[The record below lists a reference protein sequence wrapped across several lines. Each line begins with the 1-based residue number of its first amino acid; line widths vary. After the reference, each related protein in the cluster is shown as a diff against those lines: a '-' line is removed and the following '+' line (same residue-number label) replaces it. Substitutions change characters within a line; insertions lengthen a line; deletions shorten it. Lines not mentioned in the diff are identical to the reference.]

1 MEPLR
6 VILIVMIL
14 LTWPSVQGRLKKC
27 CPRGFEFSVIVN
39 EEGRQSYDCMP
50 DRENI
55 TVFNDEDFF
64 GDFSAGVEKS
74 SFPTC
79 SERRLQLFRFTR
91 ELISVSPN
99 SCVDVIQGDYILL
112 TCSSKQPIPDAL
124 TVLSVRKCCG
134 QDSIYDTKVREC
146 VFPSDAPLFENS
158 SLRSLLPPGSSPLFI
173 RGVPQCQKS
182 EVMVMYTSSSHEIA
196 ISGPT
201 LMITTFDRGR
211 PVTEYV
217 DPDAFCL
224 DSSPTLEDD
233 SRWMVRVCQ
242 HENICQRIPCVR
254 KCCGHEEKMAKVDG
268 RGTCLSHPVDIFPI
282 FHILDGE
289 EFPEIDPP
297 TFQPKEFGIRHGQ
310 ECEKYILDAAG
321 DPRDNHYF
329 NSKTGN
335 VHLDNLDP
343 IPETGYCVDYV
354 EFAPDFVQLRT
365 FLCFETPPGHS
376 KEHFMVY
383 AIGLSISCLF
393 LAATLL
399 VYACLPK
406 LMNLHGKTL
415 VSHVL
420 SLLIA
425 YAGLSYIQFGTD
437 FQPKFCHTV
446 AMFIYFSFLAAFSW
460 LNVMCFDIWWT
471 FGTVRNSRGMR
482 KTRDAW
488 RFACYSFYAWGIPL
502 VLTLFTYAV
511 DSFQWFPEEYR
522 PNMGV
527 RSCWFSQSNGLGH
540 RLFFLLPVGIQIV
553 ANVVLFVLTTIHC
566 NKVKSEIHRMQ
577 KNDSEKKKRFF
588 ADKARLV
595 MNVKLFIV
603 MGVSWFM
610 ELLATIFKEPI
621 EMWYVS
627 DAFNVLQGVCVFL
640 IFVFKRNV
648 LQAIKRRFGMVA
660 KSSREATAATTKT
673 TITGSAQHI
682 CSDPH
687 SPRYGKLSKNSSS
700 SSVTISTT
708 NNCRKF

>member
-1 MEPLR
+1 MW
-6 VILIVMIL
+6 L
-14 LTWPSVQGRLKKC
+14 LSVLLLALLATSTARLHKC
-27 CPRGFEFSVIVN
+27 CPLGYEFSVIISQ
-39 EEGRQSYDCMP
+39 EGRQSYDCMP
-50 DRENI
+50 ERENV
-55 TVFNDEDFF
+55 TVFDEENFF
-64 GDFSAGVEKS
+64 GDFSTNEDEIH
-74 SFPTC
+74 FPQC
-79 SERRLQLFRFTR
+79 SDDRMLLFRFTR

-99 SCVDVIQGDYILL
+99 SCVDVIHGDYILL
-112 TCSSKQPIPDAL
+112 TCFGDQPTDDPL

-134 QDSIYDTKVREC
+134 QESVYDIRTREC
-146 VFPSDAPLFENS
+146 VPAGNNTVLD
-158 SLRSLLPPGSSPLFI
+158 LLPTGSSPLFI
-173 RGVPQCQKS
+173 RGVPECREN
-182 EVMVMYTSSSHEIA
+182 EVLVLYVSGKHEIA
-196 ISGPT
+196 LSKAT

-211 PVTEYV
+211 PVTETI
-217 DPDAFCL
+217 DPSGFCL
-224 DSSPTLEDD
+224 ESLISEEEDN
-233 SRWMVRVCQ
+233 RWIARACR
-242 HENICQRIPCVR
+242 HENVCRRIPCIR
-254 KCCGHEEKMAKVDG
+254 KCCGHEMKMARVNNKA
-268 RGTCLSHPVDIFPI
+268 TCLHYPLDLHPT
-282 FHILDGE
+282 FHTIKGE
-289 EFPEIDPP
+289 EFPSSDPP
-297 TFQPKEFGIRHGQ
+297 IKEPKEFGVRFGQ
-310 ECEKYILDAAG
+310 TCEKYILDAAN
-321 DPRDNHYF
+321 DPRDSYYF
-329 NSKTGN
+329 NARTGH

-343 IPETGYCVDYV
+343 IPESGYCTDFV
-354 EFAPDFVQLRT
+354 EFAPDFIEIRT

-383 AIGLSISCLF
+383 AIGLAISCLF

-482 KTRDAW
+482 KTRDTC
-488 RFACYSFYAWGIPL
+488 RFSLYSLYAWGIPL
-502 VLTLFTYAV
+502 LLTLFTYAV
-511 DSFQWFPEEYR
+511 DSFEWFPEEYR

-553 ANVVLFVLTTIHC
+553 ANVIFFILTAIHC

-577 KNDSEKKKRFF
+577 KNDTEKKKRFF

-610 ELLATIFKEPI
+610 ELLATIFREPI

-627 DAFNVLQGVCVFL
+627 DAFNVLQGVCVFF

-648 LQAIKRRFGMVA
+648 LQAIKRRIGVA
-660 KSSREATAATTKT
+660 TKTTREATAATTKT
-673 TITGSAQHI
+673 TLTGSAQHI
-682 CSDPH
+682 STDSH

-700 SSVTISTT
+700 SSVTIS

>member
-1 MEPLR
+1 MGAVGAL
-6 VILIVMIL
+6 ILSLTL
-14 LTWPSVQGRLKKC
+14 LVPTISARLHKC
-27 CPRGFEFSVIVN
+27 CPLGYEFSVIVDPN
-39 EEGRQSYDCMP
+39 GQQSYDCMP
-50 DRENI
+50 ERENV
-55 TVFNDEDFF
+55 TVFDENDFF
-64 GDFSAGVEKS
+64 GDFSIGGDRMR
-74 SFPTC
+74 FPMC
-79 SERRLQLFRFTR
+79 ANDRMLLFRFTR

-99 SCVDVIQGDYILL
+99 SCVDIVQGDYILL
-112 TCSSKQPIPDAL
+112 TCSVDQTSPDPL

-134 QDSIYDTKVREC
+134 QEFVYDLRAQQC
-146 VFPSDAPLFENS
+146 VLGGNS
-158 SLRSLLPPGSSPLFI
+158 SVTDLLPRRSSPLFV
-173 RGVPQCQKS
+173 RGAPVCREN
-182 EVMVMYTSSSHEIA
+182 EVMVMYESKIHKIA
-196 ISGPT
+196 LSGAT

-211 PVTEYV
+211 PVSEFV
-217 DPDAFCL
+217 DPSAFCVE
-224 DSSPTLEDD
+224 SAPEQEDNM
-233 SRWMVRVCQ
+233 RWMVRVCR
-242 HENICQRIPCVR
+242 HESICQKIPCIR
-254 KCCGHEEKMAKVDG
+254 KCCDHGKKMARVNNVAA
-268 RGTCLSHPVDIFPI
+268 CLDHSVDIRPI
-282 FHILDGE
+282 FHLLEGE
-289 EFPEIDPP
+289 DFPESEPP
-297 TFQPKEFGIRHGQ
+297 TVQPEEFGIRHGQ
-310 ECEKYILDAAG
+310 QCEKYILDG
-321 DPRDNHYF
+321 SNPQDYHYI
-329 NSKTGN
+329 NAKTGH
-335 VHLDNLDP
+335 VHLDKLKP
-343 IPETGYCVDYV
+343 ITEAGYCVDFV
-354 EFAPDFVQLRT
+354 EFAPDNIELRT

-482 KTRDAW
+482 KTRDGW

-502 VLTLFTYAV
+502 LLTLFTYAV
-511 DSFQWFPEEYR
+511 DSFEWFPEEYR

-527 RSCWFSQSNGLGH
+527 RSCWFSQSNGMGH

-553 ANVVLFVLTTIHC
+553 ANVVLFILTTIHC

-577 KNDSEKKKRFF
+577 KNDTEKKKRFF

-610 ELLATIFKEPI
+610 ELLATIFREPI

-627 DAFNVLQGVCVFL
+627 DAFNVLQGVCVFF

-648 LQAIKRRFGMVA
+648 LVAIKKRFGMMT
-660 KSSREATAATTKT
+660 KSTREATAATTKT
-673 TITGSAQHI
+673 TLTGSAQHI
-682 CSDPH
+682 SSDPYT
-687 SPRYGKLSKNSSS
+687 PRYGKLSKNSSS
-700 SSVTISTT
+700 SSVTIS